1 VHDNLSGTYVFDTAN
16 TIQLDKL
23 DTKLTGVQS
32 QRQLFTL
39 LENHT
44 FDSHVVNSFRPGFNR
59 VVALLGQTPGAI
71 NPLAGDVSLGFLPGH
86 TAGGISVLEL
96 TDFAGGLGASS
107 VFNFHWNSIQV
118 YDDVALSRGNHSL
131 RFGVSLERIRDNM
144 LAVSNPNG
152 VFTFQSIFDFLTN
165 RPFVGYC
172 AAGNSFPAGLAANR
186 GRRLR
191 AR

>member
-1 VHDNLSGTYVFDTAN
+1 
-16 TIQLDKL
+16 
-23 DTKLTGVQS
+23 
-32 QRQLFTL
+32 
-39 LENHT
+39 
-44 FDSHVVNSFRPGFNR
+44 
-59 VVALLGQTPGAI
+59 
-71 NPLAGDVSLGFLPGH
+71 DVSLGFLPGH

-152 VFTFQSIFDFLTN
+152 VFTFQSISDFLTN
-165 RPFVGYC
+165 RPYSLDIALPGTVSPRGLRQTV
-172 AAGNSFPAGLAANR
+172 AAAYGQDDFRWYRNFTLNIGLRYEMATVPSDAH
-186 GRRLR
+186 GRLATLR
-191 AR
+191 NLQD